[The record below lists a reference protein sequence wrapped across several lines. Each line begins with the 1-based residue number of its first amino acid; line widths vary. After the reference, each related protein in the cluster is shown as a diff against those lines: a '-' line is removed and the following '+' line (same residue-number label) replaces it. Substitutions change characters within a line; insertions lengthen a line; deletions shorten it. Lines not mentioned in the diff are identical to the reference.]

1 MDDATVNS
9 CNRGAE
15 AFADEGQNAWPPTL
29 RPLCKETGARQGEP
43 ANETVIPV
51 TKNGSCTFWKFFHF
65 VLLYVAHRSS
75 TFWKHVY
82 STKH

>member
-51 TKNGSCTFWKFFHF
+51 TKN
-65 VLLYVAHRSS
+65 
-75 TFWKHVY
+75 
-82 STKH
+82 